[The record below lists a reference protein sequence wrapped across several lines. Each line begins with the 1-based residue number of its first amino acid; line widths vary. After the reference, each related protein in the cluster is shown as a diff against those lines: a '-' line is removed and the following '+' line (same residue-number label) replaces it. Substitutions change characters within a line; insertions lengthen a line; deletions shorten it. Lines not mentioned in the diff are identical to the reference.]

1 MNQKA
6 VIFGCGYWGQRAYE
20 KLSADFDVAAY
31 ADNNA
36 ALWGGD
42 LFGRPIIAPEKIKQ
56 YGDATV
62 FVCVKCGFSDIAR
75 QLEAMGIPC
84 VIWMEGVCFE
94 YRDMVLY
101 PVSLFQPEPYRKSGD
116 AFSVL
121 FVQDAPCG
129 RTDKISSVL
138 KARGVMT
145 QNAFFINPSKM
156 PEAYCKQNAFYSF
169 DSLLEFV
176 DSSDFDIVH
185 CSNEPDILA
194 NLLLQCGKPVIYD
207 AHDYMTIRNLDST
220 YETYYLEYAASKFA
234 DGFIS
239 TDEYSTAIWM
249 ERYHASPDR
258 MLTVYNLPL
267 ESQIPANIQ
276 KKPKLSASDGE
287 LHLVYEGG
295 ISNTRMSHRYMEEIW
310 RAIADAH
317 VHVHYYS
324 QQETEYCQALDKTSP
339 YLHYEGNLSG
349 LELIKELTQYDI
361 GSLLLNRIDKNAD
374 IAYPNKL
381 YEYFAAGLPVVSN
394 LTASM
399 KFVKDFGVGGTLDLQ
414 GGIQKQLREIAAI
427 QVPGRFLQENRLT
440 MDSRGEDILAFYRKI
455 CGLER
460 GVEQ

>member
-20 KLSADFDVAAY
+20 KLSADFDVASY

-185 CSNEPDILA
+185 CSNEPDVLA
-194 NLLLQCGKPVIYD
+194 NLLLHCNKPVVAD
-207 AHDYMTIRNLDST
+207 THDLMTTRIMESSF
-220 YETYYLEYAASKFA
+220 ETYYLEYAANKFA
-234 DGFIS
+234 AGNIYVGTSYRDLQIQRYGVSPERTFFI
-239 TDEYSTAIWM
+239 
-249 ERYHASPDR
+249 P
-258 MLTVYNLPL
+258 NLPL

-295 ISNTRMSHRYMEEIW
+295 MSTKRTDNRFMEDIW
-310 RAIADAH
+310 RKIVEAR

-324 QQETEYCQALDKTSP
+324 QQEIEYCKALEKTSP
-339 YLHYEGNLSG
+339 YFHYEGNLSS
-349 LELIKELTQYDI
+349 LALIVEMTQYDA
-361 GSLLLNRIDKNAD
+361 GLMLLNSIDQNAMM
-374 IAYPNKL
+374 AYPNKL
-381 YEYFAAGLPVVSN
+381 YEYLAAGLPVISN
-394 LTASM
+394 LKESLRFA
-399 KFVKDFGVGGTLDLQ
+399 VDFGVGGGLDLQ
-414 GGIQKQLREIAAI
+414 GDIQAQLRKIAAI
-427 QVPGRFLQENRLT
+427 QVPDRFLRDHKLT
-440 MDSRGEDILAFYRKI
+440 MDACADGLLAFYRKI
-455 CGLER
+455 MELGKVR
-460 GVEQ
+460 KR